1 MCDTYGIELTEEHI
15 EEFRKI
21 ADSDGEVGTG
31 TGPDLGPDRWFRVTK
46 LCRLR

>member
-21 ADSDGEVGTG
+21 ADSDGEVGALTS
-31 TGPDLGPDRWFRVTK
+31 PDLGPDR
-46 LCRLR
+46 

>member
-21 ADSDGEVGTG
+21 ADSDGEVGACI
-31 TGPDLGPDRWFRVTK
+31 GPDLGRDRWFRVTK
-46 LCRLR
+46 LCSLR

>member
-21 ADSDGEVGTG
+21 ADSDGEVGAYTPLVQTLVQIDG
-31 TGPDLGPDRWFRVTK
+31 FVSPSSAA
-46 LCRLR
+46 

>member
-21 ADSDGEVGTG
+21 ADSDGEVGAC
-31 TGPDLGPDRWFRVTK
+31 TGPDLGREIDGFVSPSSAA
-46 LCRLR
+46 